1 MSERTT
7 PSPYIALDSS
17 LPAKSSRREFFTWL
31 ESLTH
36 EDARELGY
44 DTVYIPHSKPKE
56 EPTSTSTS
64 TSTCSCSIM

>member
-1 MSERTT
+1 MSEPT
-7 PSPYIALDSS
+7 PSYVALSS
-17 LPAKSSRREFFTWL
+17 PQVKPSRREFFTWL

-44 DTVYIPHSKPKE
+44 DTVYIPHSKPEE
-56 EPTSTSTS
+56 EPTPTASTS